1 MLEKGPSVQ
10 LPKCDDN
17 KDEDINKYVCF
28 YELNRNVR
36 FCFLQFVQA
45 VVMGNSKLR
54 ILKSEIIQRL
64 DSEGREIFKTFKF
77 LPCI

>member
-1 MLEKGPSVQ
+1 MPEKGPSVQ
-10 LPKCDDN
+10 QPKCVDN
-17 KDEDINKYVCF
+17 KEKDISKYICF

-36 FCFLQFVQA
+36 FCFFQSVQA
-45 VVMGNSKLR
+45 IVMGNIKLK

-64 DSEGREIFKTFKF
+64 DIEEREIFKTLKF